1 MLGLGLAGIAP
12 VGMILLNTMQASGLF
27 TKKVYLF
34 GGIVLFETALLGFVS
49 SVILGNGISNIAQ
62 TLGQLPNIAWVW
74 IYVVLIAAL
83 LAWGIKRLLTVEK
96 LNSQNSQKSRKSIYA
111 TAIFMIYT
119 AIVEPTFLA
128 VLALSGQVNNIPLSL
143 LYKLIW
149 VLKPKPA
156 LLVDFGFMCNK
167 HHLFIDKFNA
177 FYDRYRQP
185 IKCGITGLIFLS
197 ALVLLIDL
205 SFYWLLDN
213 WFSG

>member
-1 MLGLGLAGIAP
+1 M
-12 VGMILLNTMQASGLF
+12 
-27 TKKVYLF
+27 
-34 GGIVLFETALLGFVS
+34 
-49 SVILGNGISNIAQ
+49 
-62 TLGQLPNIAWVW
+62 
-74 IYVVLIAAL
+74 LIAAL

-96 LNSQNSQKSRKSIYA
+96 LNSQNSQKSRKGIYA

-177 FYDRYRQP
+177 FYETDS
-185 IKCGITGLIFLS
+185 LS
-197 ALVLLIDL
+197 SLE
-205 SFYWLLDN
+205 
-213 WFSG
+213 